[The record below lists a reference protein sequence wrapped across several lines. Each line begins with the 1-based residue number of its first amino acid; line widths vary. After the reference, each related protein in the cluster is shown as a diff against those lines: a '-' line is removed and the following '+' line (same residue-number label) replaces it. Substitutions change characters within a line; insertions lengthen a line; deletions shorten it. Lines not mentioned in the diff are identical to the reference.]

1 MAAVGLCEDDPDL
14 RSVLLR
20 ALKAGGHE
28 VTLARNG
35 REALATFPASRPDV
49 LILDIGLPDSD
60 GRDVAMALRAN
71 GVGAAVLFL
80 TARAGIHDKVAGFE
94 AGADDYLTKPFEVP
108 ELLARINALARRPPS
123 PPASDGVTLDATAH
137 ALRVGSRSVRL
148 SPTEFRVLARLM
160 MHPGA
165 AVRRN
170 ELVAAAWPMGA
181 QVSDNTLD
189 TFVRRLRVKLEG
201 VDDLSSTIET
211 IRGVGYSWR

>member
-20 ALKAGGHE
+20 ALKSGGHE
-28 VTLARNG
+28 VTLARSG
-35 REALATFPASRPDV
+35 REALEQFPRSRPEV

-60 GRDVAMALRAN
+60 GRDVAMALRAG

-80 TARAGIHDKVAGFE
+80 TARAGIQDKVSGFE

-108 ELLARINALARRPPS
+108 ELLARVSALARRAAS
-123 PPASDGVTLDATAH
+123 PVAAEDAVLDPAFH
-137 ALRVGSRSVRL
+137 ALRVRGQSIRL
-148 SPTEFRVLARLM
+148 SPTEFRLLARLM
-160 MHPGA
+160 MRPGD
-165 AVRRN
+165 AVRRA

-189 TFVRRLRVKLEG
+189 TFVRRLRVKLDGVEG
-201 VDDLSSTIET
+201 LGASIET
-211 IRGVGYSWR
+211 VRGVGYSWR